1 MKITQDKAKNQK
13 PKNIVK
19 KYLYFFS
26 DLPEDTNSYNTFYEV
41 FFKNLKF
48 GIHKDSINWLY
59 LSELLHYHNS
69 QCESEV
75 LSLWSMYLTW
85 RRNKYIYIIVE
96 SIDQEAFSVFV
107 EHVVK
112 QRLEEVVVIEFI
124 DKHYLQQ
131 LTEFYGKSLVLL
143 RLWKD
148 DEEKRKIKK
157 NKVKI
162 ENL

>member
-1 MKITQDKAKNQK
+1 
-13 PKNIVK
+13 
-19 KYLYFFS
+19 
-26 DLPEDTNSYNTFYEV
+26 
-41 FFKNLKF
+41 
-48 GIHKDSINWLY
+48 
-59 LSELLHYHNS
+59 
-69 QCESEV
+69 
-75 LSLWSMYLTW
+75 LWSMYLTW
-85 RRNKYIYIIVE
+85 RRNKYICIIVE
-96 SIDQEAFSVFV
+96 SLDQEAFSVFV

-124 DKHYLQQ
+124 GKHYLQQ